1 MTRAIY
7 KILRPVV
14 WFLAVAASVGLWYL
28 IITAAA
34 CLTR

>member
-1 MTRAIY
+1 MTRATY

-14 WFLAVAASVGLWYL
+14 WFLAVVVSVGLWYL

-34 CLTR
+34 YLTR